1 MNEDQEIRAKAAE
14 LLILVKGMDE
24 ISHAIS
30 KNDFKYVLFEGTA
43 LDELAEYIRSGKK
56 PGAKAEGGERRE
68 AELKKRME
76 QE

>member
-14 LLILVKGMDE
+14 LLILMKDMDE

-30 KNDFKYVLFEGTA
+30 KKDFKYIIFEGTA

-56 PGAKAEGGERRE
+56 PGAP
-68 AELKKRME
+68 
-76 QE
+76 